1 MLSLLQ
7 MPDYLRFLL
16 VVLTCYRL
24 ARMIAMDDGP
34 GFFFERL
41 RLWAIDKAE
50 KEKSNLGKWHNLAEG
65 LGCPFCAGVWVSLP
79 LFVLLMKPRKLGDAF
94 LLLMAI
100 SGGQAF
106 MQSLDAKR

>member
-1 MLSLLQ
+1 MELY
-7 MPDYLRFLL
+7 PELRL
-16 VVLTCYRL
+16 VLTILTAYRL

-41 RLWAIDKAE
+41 RLWAQAKAD
-50 KEKSNLGKWHNLAEG
+50 KEKGNLGKWHSLAEG

-79 LFVLLMKPRKLGDAF
+79 LFALLLWPTIYGDTF
-94 LLLMAI
+94 LLLIAI

-106 MQSLDAKR
+106 MQSLDVKR

>member
-1 MLSLLQ
+1 MLPIS
-7 MPDYLRFLL
+7 DYLRLL
-16 VVLTCYRL
+16 LAVLTCYRL

-41 RLWAIDKAE
+41 RLWAQDKAD

-79 LFVLLMKPRKLGDAF
+79 LFALLLWPTVYGDMF
-94 LLLMAI
+94 LLLLSI
-100 SGGQAF
+100 SGAQAF